1 MMNTCEDLPPFETKC
16 HIGCGS
22 RDFGPGWINIDGK
35 WHPHVHHVIEDL
47 KKLPYSC
54 NHFELI
60 YASHVIEYFDQFE
73 IVTILEEWKR
83 VLKPGGILRLA
94 VPDFKMMAR
103 LYFTG
108 EPLFRF
114 IGPLF
119 GRMEM
124 DKKMIY
130 HKCVYDIDSLISL
143 LESSGFSDIQ
153 EWDWRKVDHGKFD
166 DHSQA
171 YIPHMDKENGV
182 LISLNL
188 QCKK

>member
-1 MMNTCEDLPPFETKC
+1 MALNKL
-16 HIGCGS
+16 HIGCGK
-22 RDFGPGWINIDGK
+22 RNFGPEWVHIDGANYD
-35 WHPHVHHVIEDL
+35 HVDYIIRDL
-47 KKLPYSC
+47 GHLPFPDNSASI
-54 NHFELI
+54 I

-73 IVTILEEWKR
+73 IVTILQEWKR
-83 VLKPGGILRLA
+83 VLAPAGILRLA

-124 DKKMIY
+124 DETKIY
-130 HKCVYDIDSLISL
+130 HKMVYDVESLTSL
-143 LESSGFSDIQ
+143 LETNGFTDVR
-153 EWDWRKVDHGKFD
+153 EWDFTKVEHGKVD

-171 YIPHMDKENGV
+171 FIPHMDKENGV

-188 QCKK
+188 QCRK